1 MPSGKISKN
10 LKIDKAEY
18 FKTALHYFFLQGN
31 QIFLFGG
38 TSPHNGPKIAFTV
51 QQQQFMPDQQNN
63 LIDHNDVF
71 VLDLKPSLRTLC
83 LSFVI
88 NHRDFYNLKELP
100 ASLRH
105 DIDYMTKDNEIS
117 EPLRYSTL
125 PLG

>member
-1 MPSGKISKN
+1 MTKFNILNG
-10 LKIDKAEY
+10 LA
-18 FKTALHYFFLQGN
+18 FFQGN